1 MPFIIPHDEPFG
13 ETRATLLTRSSPR
26 KDAHTMTDAPL
37 WHRRFTAPRVDQV
50 DWASAAPDRVGV
62 VSNESGSSQAW
73 AWDLSTGARR
83 RASGG
88 GVGAE
93 EVHLTPDGEGVVW
106 WLDPNGD
113 ERGRWMVT
121 PFGGGEARPLFD
133 VPDGWA
139 MGLSMVSGAAAFG
152 LADDETYAIFVQHV
166 DGAPRAIYRHA
177 SPAGVG
183 SEWPTGPGGL
193 SADAALLAIR
203 HAEESDIA
211 RPAVRILDARTGETV
226 GEVVDE
232 GLRTEPV
239 GWSPV
244 PGDQRLVLIRERDD
258 VERPWLW
265 DLASG
270 ALEELPVG
278 LPGAVFLEDWYPDG
292 SAVLLRH
299 AHEARD
305 QLVRLELAT
314 AAVTE
319 LTPLDGTIS
328 NARIRPDGEVWF
340 RIQRGTHAPR
350 IIDLAGAE
358 VLSIGGES
366 PPAGRPFEAVWFENP
381 RGDRIQGWLIRPEG
395 EGPFPTVVSVHGGP
409 EYHNTDAFD
418 PRRQAFVD
426 QGFAVLLVNY
436 RGSTG
441 YGTAFR
447 QSLQGNI
454 GFPES
459 EDIVAGLD
467 HLIASGVT
475 DPDRVA
481 IEGWSWGGYLAT
493 LNAGRHPDRWKAVIA
508 GIPVGDYVA
517 AHYECAPALRAWDLA
532 TLGGSPMDLPDLYAE
547 RNPMTYVGDVRAPVL
562 MIAGD
567 HDSRCPLG
575 QVMVY
580 AHALRARGREV
591 EVHLYPGGHHA
602 NDVDEQIAHVE
613 LMLDFL
619 RRHLGTG

>member
-1 MPFIIPHDEPFG
+1 
-13 ETRATLLTRSSPR
+13 
-26 KDAHTMTDAPL
+26 MTDAPL
-37 WHRRFTAPRVDQV
+37 WHRRFTAPRIDQV
-50 DWASAAPDRVGV
+50 DWSDAAPDLVGV
-62 VSNESGSSQAW
+62 VSNEDGSSQAW
-73 AWDLSTGARR
+73 AWDLDTGSRR
-83 RASGG
+83 RVSDG

-93 EVHLTPDGEGVVW
+93 EVHLTPDGHGVVW

-121 PFGGGEARPLFD
+121 PFGGGEARALFEVD
-133 VPDGWA
+133 DGWA
-139 MGLSMVSGAAAFG
+139 MGLSMVAGAAAFG
-152 LADDETYAIFVQHV
+152 LADDEAYSVFVQHG
-166 DGAPRAIYRHA
+166 DEPPRAIYRHEQ
-177 SPAGVG
+177 PAAVG
-183 SEWPTGPGGL
+183 REWPNGAGGL
-193 SADAALLAIR
+193 SADATLLAIR
-203 HAEESDIA
+203 HAERSDIA
-211 RPAVRILDARTGETV
+211 RPAVRIVDARAGETV
-226 GEVVDE
+226 GEVSDE
-232 GLRTEPV
+232 GLRAEPAA
-239 GWSPV
+239 WSPRR
-244 PGDQRLVLIRERDD
+244 GDQRLVVTRELDGA
-258 VERPWLW
+258 ERPWLW

-270 ALEELPVG
+270 SLDELAIG
-278 LPGAVFLEDWYPDG
+278 LPGAVFLEGWYPDA
-292 SAVLLRH
+292 SALLLRRSH
-299 AHEARD
+299 QARD
-305 QLVRLELAT
+305 QLVRLDVAT
-314 AAVTE
+314 GDVTE

-328 NARIRPDGEVWF
+328 NARARPDGEIWF
-340 RIQRGTHAPR
+340 RIERGVHAPKIVELSGR
-350 IIDLAGAE
+350 E
-358 VLSIGGES
+358 VLSLGGDDA
-366 PPAGRPFEAVWFENP
+366 PAGRPFEAVWFENP
-381 RGDRIQGWLIRPEG
+381 QGDRIQGWLIRPEG
-395 EGPFPTVVSVHGGP
+395 EGPFPTLVSVHGGP
-409 EYHNTDAFD
+409 EYHNTDAYE

-426 QGFAVLLVNY
+426 HGYAVLLVNY

-493 LNAGRHPDRWKAVIA
+493 LNAGRHPDRWRAVIA

-532 TLGGSPMDLPDLYAE
+532 TLGGSPMELPDLYAE
-547 RNPMTYVGDVRAPVL
+547 RNPMTYVDDVRAPVL
-562 MIAGD
+562 MIAGE

-591 EVHLYPGGHHA
+591 DVHLYPGGHHA
-602 NDVDEQIAHVE
+602 NDVDEQIAHVQ

-619 RRHLGTG
+619 GRHLGIG

>member
-1 MPFIIPHDEPFG
+1 M
-13 ETRATLLTRSSPR
+13 A
-26 KDAHTMTDAPL
+26 DAPP
-37 WHRRFTAPRVDQV
+37 WHRRFTVPRIDRVD
-50 DWASAAPDRVGV
+50 WSSAAPDRVGV

-73 AWDLSTGARR
+73 AWDLTTGARR
-83 RASGG
+83 QVSRG

-121 PFGGGEARPLFD
+121 PFDGGEARPLFG
-133 VPDGWA
+133 VSDGWA
-139 MGLSMVSGAAAFG
+139 MGLSMVPDAAAFG
-152 LADDETYAIFVQHV
+152 LADEETYAVFVRHG
-166 DGAPRAIYRHA
+166 DGAPRAVYRHA

-193 SADAALLAIR
+193 SADGALLAMR
-203 HAEESDIA
+203 HAEEGDIA
-211 RPAVRILDARTGETV
+211 RPAVRILDAYTGEAV

-244 PGDQRLVLIRERDD
+244 PGDQRLVLIRELDD

-265 DLASG
+265 NLTSG
-270 ALEELPVG
+270 GLEELPVG

-299 AHEARD
+299 SHEARD

-319 LTPLDGTIS
+319 LTPLGGTIS
-328 NARIRPDGEVWF
+328 NARIRPGGEVWF
-340 RIQRGTHAPR
+340 RIERGTHAPR
-350 IIDLAGAE
+350 ISDLAGGE
-358 VLSIGGES
+358 VLSLGLEG
-366 PPAGRPFEAVWFENP
+366 PPAGRPFESVWFENP

-426 QGFAVLLVNY
+426 HGYAVLLVNY

-447 QSLQGNI
+447 QSLRGNI

-467 HLIASGVT
+467 HLVAGGVT

-547 RNPMTYVGDVRAPVL
+547 RNPMTYVADVRAPVL
-562 MIAGD
+562 MIAGE

-591 EVHLYPGGHHA
+591 DVHLYPGGHHA
-602 NDVDEQIAHVE
+602 NEVDEQIAHVE

-619 RRHLGTG
+619 RRHLGTR